1 MGSRTALAMV
11 GWLVAAAA
19 ATVVGLG
26 AVRVIGEGITGTAAT
41 TLTQEE
47 VAEALAETPSPA
59 PPAPPATSPAA
70 PTPAPTATAGAD
82 TLITHEAGRVMARCG
97 GGLVTLVSWWP
108 AQGYRVTDYDRGP
121 TDEAEVTFDRGSEGR
136 GSGEVELHIACR
148 GGTPEISRV
157 DD

>member
-1 MGSRTALAMV
+1 MGSRTAFAMV

-19 ATVVGLG
+19 ATVAGLG

-47 VAEALAETPSPA
+47 VAEALAETPA
-59 PPAPPATSPAA
+59 PTPPATSPAA
-70 PTPAPTATAGAD
+70 PAPTPTATPGAD
-82 TLITHEAGRVMARCG
+82 TLLTHDAGRVMARCG

-108 AQGYRVTDYDRGP
+108 AQGYQVTDYDRGP
-121 TDEAEVTFDRGSEGR
+121 AEEAEVTFERGSEGR
-136 GSGEVELHIACR
+136 GSGEVELHISCR
-148 GGTPEISRV
+148 DGTPQITRV